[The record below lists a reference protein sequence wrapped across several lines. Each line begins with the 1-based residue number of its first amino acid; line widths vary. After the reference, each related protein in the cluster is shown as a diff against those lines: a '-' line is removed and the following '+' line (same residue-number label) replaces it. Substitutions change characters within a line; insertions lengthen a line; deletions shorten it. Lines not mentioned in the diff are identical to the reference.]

1 MKRQGSGHR
10 PLLHEVKMKIRDV
23 MNKNVIFC
31 KPDDPVSTLAKL
43 FKENHIS
50 GMPIVENEKVVGV
63 VSETD
68 LLKLFKA
75 PEFSGGLWLPSPLEV
90 IELPLRNLVRFEE
103 MKKALEDV
111 KLKHVRSIMKKTVH
125 SISPDDSLEEASGKM
140 VRHNVN
146 RLPVIENGK
155 LVGIVAR
162 SDIIRGLSSVE

>member
-1 MKRQGSGHR
+1 
-10 PLLHEVKMKIRDV
+10 MKIRDV
-23 MNKNVIFC
+23 MNKNVISC
-31 KPDDPVSTLAKL
+31 KPDDSVSTLANL

-50 GMPIVENEKVVGV
+50 GMPVVENEKVAGM

-68 LLKLFKA
+68 LLKLFKS

-111 KLKHVRSIMKKTVH
+111 KLEHVRSIMKRTVH
-125 SISPDDSLEEASGKM
+125 SISPDDSLEEASSRM